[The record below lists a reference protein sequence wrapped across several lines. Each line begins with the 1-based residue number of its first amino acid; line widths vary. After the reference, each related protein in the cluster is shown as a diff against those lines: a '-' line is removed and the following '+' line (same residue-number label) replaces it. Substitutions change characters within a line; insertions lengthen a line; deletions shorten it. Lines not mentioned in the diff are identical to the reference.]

1 MLDGSHKEPGC
12 GAGDGAFEVFS
23 GATVAV
29 KPCEGTLYDPATR
42 DKFKAFCRVRAFDD
56 LERPIAFS
64 LQSGAQILAC
74 ITPVGEDM
82 TQPWEGGSDGFED

>member
-1 MLDGSHKEPGC
+1 VLDGSHKEPGC